1 MVKRHRSARGEQVDF
16 DLLQSQNKNVI
27 AIGNARMNANGD
39 VLGSGGKIIRKVED
53 IPQENV
59 ADPNAAYNQANPKS
73 TKMVSLKDDIDD
85 DFITQQEVTQETQ
98 QKTEKTS
105 TILEEKT
112 KTKRKL
118 VDSEE

>member
-73 TKMVSLKDDIDD
+73 TKMVSLKDNIDD

>member
-27 AIGNARMNANGD
+27 ALGNARMNANGD
-39 VLGSGGKIIRKVED
+39 VLGSGGKIIRRVED

-59 ADPNAAYNQANPKS
+59 ADPDAAYNQANPKS
-73 TKMVSLKDDIDD
+73 TKMVSLKDNIDD
-85 DFITQQEVTQETQ
+85 DFIIQQEVTQETQ

-105 TILEEKT
+105 TISEEKT

>member
-53 IPQENV
+53 IPLENV

-105 TILEEKT
+105 TISEEKT